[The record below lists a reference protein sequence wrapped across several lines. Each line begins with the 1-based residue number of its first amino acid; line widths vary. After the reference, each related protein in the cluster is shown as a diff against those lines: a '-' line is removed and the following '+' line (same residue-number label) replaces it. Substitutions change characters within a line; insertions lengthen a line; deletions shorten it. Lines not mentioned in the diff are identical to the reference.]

1 MPAIL
6 SPEQIAAM
14 DETIEAAFW
23 QFDAR
28 RSGDGAWKGVP
39 QSERDAFKASVRL
52 LLARGADAVNDGF
65 YIASYHHGLIA
76 HAYIQW
82 WRPERAG
89 YTPDLLQAGIYTK
102 AEALQLDRGQ
112 GDAVAIPI
120 GMIERFR
127 VRGML
132 DVGDASNDPFRS
144 HARLRQ
150 YLADCAARST

>member
-39 QSERDAFKASVRL
+39 QSERDAFKASVRM
-52 LLARGADAVNDGF
+52 LLARGAEAANAG
-65 YIASYHHGLIA
+65 YYLASYHHGLIA
-76 HAYIQW
+76 HSYVQW

-89 YTPDLLQAGIYTK
+89 YTPDIQQAGIYTRT
-102 AEALQLDRGQ
+102 EALQLDRGE
-112 GDAVAIPI
+112 GDAVAIPVT
-120 GMIERFR
+120 MMERFR
-127 VRGML
+127 VRRML
-132 DVGDASNDPFRS
+132 DVGDAANDPFRS
-144 HARLRQ
+144 HARLRR
-150 YLADCAARST
+150 YLVDSTVVA